1 MKNKEFESLYEYQS
15 KDSKNRVKESLF
27 EADNEDSMGN
37 IVDKGLSFVPRAIRF
52 KKAKKVMKRALN
64 GYYLKAVNLIRKF
77 DRSMKVV
84 GDKIEIKY
92 KDLLE
97 NKISP
102 LITEE
107 KVEQTIRLLESFAED
122 LKQGQK
128 THLDK
133 LNQSIE
139 TVLGAYTQS
148 IEKRIESPG
157 FVFNVELSE
166 KGKGE
171 LSAKW
176 NELVAIKK
184 MKIDQKIADLINSPG
199 IGKINEIISEAEAFV
214 EDKRF
219 TTGKHALDYYVKT
232 ITPTGKNDYK
242 VDVHLRTSGRRYKLK
257 EKGIIWDVDPNKL
270 NLKNKG
276 VSFYKSP
283 DVGYS
288 SYRASITGAQPEAYV
303 RPFLY
308 IHGNPT
314 PKYGTTVKIQDA
326 INIGTI
332 GGQGTV
338 DDTDLSGEERIIKK
352 EN

>member
-1 MKNKEFESLYEYQS
+1 MNQKESFKSLYEYQN
-15 KDSKNRVKESLF
+15 KDTKNYVKESLF
-27 EADNEDSMGN
+27 EADNEDSIGN
-37 IVDKGLSFVPRAIRF
+37 IIDKGLSFIPRAIRF
-52 KKAKKVMKRALN
+52 KKAKKIMKKALS
-64 GYYLKAVNLIRKF
+64 GYYLKTINLIRKF
-77 DRSMKVV
+77 DRSMKIV

-97 NKISP
+97 NKISS
-102 LITEE
+102 LISGG
-107 KVEQTIRLLESFAED
+107 KVEQAIKLLENFIED

-128 THLDK
+128 THLEK

-139 TVLGAYTQS
+139 TVLSAYTQS

-157 FVFNVELSE
+157 FVLNVELSE

-176 NELVAIKK
+176 NELVAVKK
-184 MKIDQKIADLINSPG
+184 MKIDQKIADLINSSG
-199 IGKINEIISEAEAFV
+199 IGKINEIISEAEAFI

-232 ITPTGKNDYK
+232 ISPAGKDNYK

-257 EKGIIWDVDPNKL
+257 EKGIIWDIDPNKL
-270 NLKNKG
+270 DLKNKG
-276 VSFYKSP
+276 VNFYKSP

-288 SYRASITGAQPEAYV
+288 SYRASITNAQPEAFV
-303 RPFLY
+303 RPYLY

-314 PKYGTTVKIQDA
+314 PKYGTTVKIQDT
-326 INIGTI
+326 INIGSL
-332 GGQGTV
+332 GGQGTI
-338 DDTDLSGEERIIKK
+338 DDTDLSQEERIVKK
-352 EN
+352 